1 MMKKFLF
8 SLFILVMCILIAGCG
23 SKPQITLSEEEL
35 VLAVGEMYFI
45 NPVVTGVK
53 GSALIN
59 YDVDNEE
66 VLSIEDNCIEAYKE
80 GNATIVLSL
89 QDYPDVKCELKVTVT
104 AEPNITIEGKD
115 FVYVGGETQLKANVS
130 GISENIVWSSS
141 DETVAT
147 VDSNGKVTGKKLGK
161 VTIIAEGGD
170 YYAEFAM
177 TVKRMPEIVINGDS
191 EVIVGGTIKLEASL
205 RQLQG
210 TVEWISSDSSIL
222 SISKDGIV
230 TGIKEGKANVTA
242 QCGEFS
248 EVKEIEVVVA
258 SIEITGS
265 NKVYVGESV
274 QLQARVKGISNSSNV
289 SFVWTSSLDSIAVVN
304 GGNVKGV
311 QEGKVTIKASWNNLE
326 TSFDMDVVLRR
337 EVKIEGS
344 NKVDLNDITK
354 LTVETL
360 NVKGDITWSSNDES
374 IATVDD
380 KGVVTGNKIG
390 TATITATVE
399 GVSGTFEI
407 RVVSVTDKVTYYFEG
422 GTSEELYKNEKVIA
436 SFDITSYNANSGTFW
451 GGGYSSNVYLTDRNN
466 DPGATFSDRI
476 YIGKNEYTGFY
487 EIKGI
492 LTSGGSYWID
502 GAEYVITISTGY
514 HTYRTIHNQVLN
526 LKEGDVVIIYSDD
539 ITKINSSNTCR
550 VGFFDAKV
558 KGETVV
564 YQKGELDDKLLTP
577 VRLGY
582 KFVGWYDA
590 SGNKIDSLTNDQ
602 ISGNVKLYA
611 KWDQL
616 DPVTEISVNNIPT
629 EMETDDE
636 FKIVASVV
644 PSNAFFKQI
653 IFSSSNEDIISVS
666 ETGQLKAK
674 NTGKATITI
683 TDFIGEIVK
692 TYEITVNAI
701 SSLDIK
707 FPNDYKG
714 VLEVDD
720 TLQLEPS
727 YLGKEVDNL
736 SYTYKSNN
744 ESVATVTSTGLVKA
758 VNNGNAEITIT
769 SSNGKELV
777 IGITVNGFSAIDKI
791 DQVISLLFNYSI
803 PEVEVGNACLYN
815 DGTTRYY
822 QETYG
827 SVNYYLFK
835 EFKVNNKYQAQ
846 TVATGSHSGTRS
858 LDSIEFVT
866 VHDTATL
873 TGTGDSMAKGLSTSG
888 SVSIHYVVGNGEAFG
903 MLPEKY
909 VAWHAGDGTGV
920 KFQWL
925 PTGIKGEEELTKDN
939 FDMVKEGGKYYFTI
953 NGQKTKVECP
963 VSNGSRT
970 IANPSKAHFSSLGPT
985 WTIINGEYHIGTPWA
1000 SFGQNASG
1008 VICSFGGNNNSVGI
1022 EMCVN
1027 AGADMYTSYQV
1038 NAQLVADILIR
1049 NNLDLTRVKQHNTFD
1064 GKNCPQVILAG
1075 NYWEEFMKMVEIN
1088 YILQKDYSDVEIT
1101 LQSDNPN
1108 IVDNSGKVINP
1119 PQVATTVGYTITV
1132 KVGNQSKTI
1141 KLYSV
1146 VPGTT
1151 SWQKWDGICP
1161 SSLIWNN
1168 GNFVVNK

>member
-147 VDSNGKVTGKKLGK
+147 VDGNGKVTGKKLGK

-311 QEGKVTIKASWNNLE
+311 QEGTVTIKASWNNLE

-451 GGGYSSNVYLTDRNN
+451 GGGYSSNVYLTDRYN
-466 DPGATFSDRI
+466 DTGATFSDRI

-550 VGFFDAKV
+550 VGFFDA
-558 KGETVV
+558 
-564 YQKGELDDKLLTP
+564 
-577 VRLGY
+577 
-582 KFVGWYDA
+582 
-590 SGNKIDSLTNDQ
+590 
-602 ISGNVKLYA
+602 
-611 KWDQL
+611 
-616 DPVTEISVNNIPT
+616 
-629 EMETDDE
+629 
-636 FKIVASVV
+636 
-644 PSNAFFKQI
+644 
-653 IFSSSNEDIISVS
+653 
-666 ETGQLKAK
+666 
-674 NTGKATITI
+674 
-683 TDFIGEIVK
+683 
-692 TYEITVNAI
+692 
-701 SSLDIK
+701 
-707 FPNDYKG
+707 
-714 VLEVDD
+714 
-720 TLQLEPS
+720 
-727 YLGKEVDNL
+727 
-736 SYTYKSNN
+736 
-744 ESVATVTSTGLVKA
+744 
-758 VNNGNAEITIT
+758 
-769 SSNGKELV
+769 
-777 IGITVNGFSAIDKI
+777 
-791 DQVISLLFNYSI
+791 
-803 PEVEVGNACLYN
+803 
-815 DGTTRYY
+815 
-822 QETYG
+822 
-827 SVNYYLFK
+827 
-835 EFKVNNKYQAQ
+835 
-846 TVATGSHSGTRS
+846 
-858 LDSIEFVT
+858 
-866 VHDTATL
+866 
-873 TGTGDSMAKGLSTSG
+873 
-888 SVSIHYVVGNGEAFG
+888 
-903 MLPEKY
+903 
-909 VAWHAGDGTGV
+909 
-920 KFQWL
+920 
-925 PTGIKGEEELTKDN
+925 
-939 FDMVKEGGKYYFTI
+939 
-953 NGQKTKVECP
+953 
-963 VSNGSRT
+963 
-970 IANPSKAHFSSLGPT
+970 
-985 WTIINGEYHIGTPWA
+985 
-1000 SFGQNASG
+1000 
-1008 VICSFGGNNNSVGI
+1008 
-1022 EMCVN
+1022 
-1027 AGADMYTSYQV
+1027 
-1038 NAQLVADILIR
+1038 
-1049 NNLDLTRVKQHNTFD
+1049 
-1064 GKNCPQVILAG
+1064 
-1075 NYWEEFMKMVEIN
+1075 
-1088 YILQKDYSDVEIT
+1088 
-1101 LQSDNPN
+1101 
-1108 IVDNSGKVINP
+1108 
-1119 PQVATTVGYTITV
+1119 
-1132 KVGNQSKTI
+1132 
-1141 KLYSV
+1141 
-1146 VPGTT
+1146 
-1151 SWQKWDGICP
+1151 
-1161 SSLIWNN
+1161 
-1168 GNFVVNK
+1168 